1 MSRFIE
7 VYGLVGGEF
16 TATTLKGRHRLS
28 FLEYECED
36 MSAVAFWV
44 KFVETIGVSS
54 DGLPYGVNA
63 VKCGPGRFVIAV
75 RKDDQRAVVLPS
87 GCKRKY
93 VVPAPKTSRVRHD
106 MVRIYKDLNLVGG
119 EQVRSIHVQCI
130 TEGDAN
136 AFDVFS
142 TLKEMDPTARNFLR
156 LQASMVPAKKRTP
169 LQTAVVSA
177 WSTIEG
183 LIQEGKDDEV
193 YRHDITSPDWPTLG
207 SYGAVPFSYSDLDD
221 RLECKFYNPVTNDM
235 EVVSF
240 KRVMEDLVFERSL
253 VISGERYIGK
263 TQFAGAVAKEVALM
277 HADDEVDP
285 TTVFFH
291 FMSSIQILER
301 CKDLHTSGCLVF
313 DDLDLGSTMF
323 WNASPA
329 EFLKAAVDT
338 ERPGALRL
346 LGKYVFL
353 PAVPKIFTTNESDLN
368 GFLRLRNQESIAQSH
383 FEAVARR
390 LVWIRVTKQLYSVE
404 QQEVQQNAAALSRVM
419 KVARIAAM
427 RAAGTWK

>member
-1 MSRFIE
+1 
-7 VYGLVGGEF
+7 LEF
-16 TATTLKGRHRLS
+16 
-28 FLEYECED
+28 ECED
-36 MSAVAFWV
+36 MSTVAFWI
-44 KFVETIGVSS
+44 KFTEEVGIGT

-63 VKCGPGRFVIAV
+63 VKLGPGHFVVAF
-75 RKDDQRAVVLPS
+75 RKDDQRAVVLPG

-93 VVPAPKTSRVRHD
+93 VVPAPRTSRVRHD
-106 MVRIYKDLNLVGG
+106 MAKLYKDLNMVGG

-130 TEGDAN
+130 TNGDAN
-136 AFDVFS
+136 AFDVFA

-156 LQASMVPAKKRTP
+156 LQACMVPVKKRTP

-183 LIQEGKDDEV
+183 LIQEEKAVEV
-193 YRHDITSPDWPTLG
+193 HRHDITSPDWPTLG

-221 RLECKFYNPVTNDM
+221 RLECKFYNPLTSAM
-235 EVVSF
+235 EDVSF

-253 VISGERYIGK
+253 VISGERYSGK
-263 TQFAGAVAKEVALM
+263 TQFAGAVAKEVALL
-277 HADDEVDP
+277 HAGDEVDP
-285 TTVFFH
+285 TMVFFH
-291 FMSSIQILER
+291 FMSSIQTLER

-353 PAVPKIFTTNESDLN
+353 PAVPKIFTTNEDDLR
-368 GFLRLRNQESIAQSH
+368 GFLKLRNQESIAQSH

-390 LVWIRVTKQLYSVE
+390 LVWIRVSKQLYSVE
-404 QQEVQQNAAALSRVM
+404 QHEAQRDAAATNRSA
-419 KVARIAAM
+419 KVARVAAM
-427 RAAGTWK
+427 RLAGTWK

>member
-1 MSRFIE
+1 M
-7 VYGLVGGEF
+7 
-16 TATTLKGRHRLS
+16 
-28 FLEYECED
+28 
-36 MSAVAFWV
+36 V
-44 KFVETIGVSS
+44 K
-54 DGLPYGVNA
+54 
-63 VKCGPGRFVIAV
+63 
-75 RKDDQRAVVLPS
+75 
-87 GCKRKY
+87 
-93 VVPAPKTSRVRHD
+93 
-106 MVRIYKDLNLVGG
+106 IYTDLNLVGG

-130 TEGDAN
+130 TDGDAN
-136 AFDVFS
+136 AFDVFA

-156 LQASMVPAKKRTP
+156 LQACMVPAKKRTP
-169 LQTAVVSA
+169 LQSAVVSA

-183 LIQEGKDDEV
+183 LIQEEKDEEV

-353 PAVPKIFTTNESDLN
+353 PAVPKIFTTNEDNLR
-368 GFLRLRNQESIAQSH
+368 GFLRLRNQENITQPH

-404 QQEVQQNAAALSRVM
+404 QQEVQQTAATSSRSM